1 METND
6 VEIKEVETKES
17 KPKKIK
23 LSERITVYATGK
35 KVSKDKERAFL
46 KAGKPI
52 KIHPVLAAKFIEKGF
67 ATKEP
72 KK

>member
-1 METND
+1 METNE
-6 VEIKEVETKES
+6 VGIKEVETKES

-35 KVSKDKERAFL
+35 SNGKGKFL
-46 KAGKPI
+46 KSGKPI
-52 KIHPVLAAKFIEKGF
+52 KVHPELAEKFIKQGF